1 MRAHYVKI
9 IQTEIHQLERFRE
22 QAVKR
27 SSADNITRF
36 DQKIADLRN
45 ELDKED
51 TPRYLNFVAQQ
62 KEITRIQQKHQSD
75 KKVQHQHEIDNKM
88 KLDAFYK
95 EENMI
100 RRNDR
105 QLQYQMKREWEWLCK
120 TDARLPDYIRENLSN
135 MPNNKGYI
143 WKGIWYFG
151 KKPAERKDM
160 LIMFDKSGD
169 SLIHEI
175 KYNQYHKIFQKTK
188 NGNVLLSEKRIS
200 TRR

>member
-9 IQTEIHQLERFRE
+9 IQTEIHQLERFRD

-45 ELDKED
+45 ELENDD
-51 TPRYLNFVAQQ
+51 TPRFNNFMAQQ
-62 KEITRIQQKHQSD
+62 KEIARIQQKHQSD
-75 KKVQHQHEIDNKM
+75 KVVQHQHDLDNKS

-95 EENMI
+95 EENQI

-105 QLQYQMKREWEWLCK
+105 QLQYHMRREFEWLCK
-120 TDARLPDYIRENLSN
+120 MDARLPDYIRENLAN

-143 WKGIWYFG
+143 WKGIWYYG
-151 KKPAERKDM
+151 KKPAERRD
-160 LIMFDKSGD
+160 LIIMFDKSGD

-175 KYNQYHKIFQKTK
+175 KVNQYHKIFQKTR
-188 NGNVLLSEKRIS
+188 NGNVLLSEKRI
-200 TRR
+200 TERR